1 MDRKAMAI
9 AEMIIAHF
17 MLQTSD
23 RQEKANLVCGARPSV
38 KSKTPSAAAGSPPA
52 LVGTT
57 VQAIESPDFLLAH
70 FYGKFGLN

>member
-1 MDRKAMAI
+1 MDRKAIAI
-9 AEMIIAHF
+9 AKMIITHF

-23 RQEKANLVCGARPSV
+23 HQEKANLMCGARPSV
-38 KSKTPSAAAGSPPA
+38 KSRTPPAAAGSPPA
-52 LVGTT
+52 LVSTT